1 MFCESGTICFAVY
14 NRILRLNFISQPSL
28 ILSVASGNILEQR
41 HYFIEERI
49 NRKK

>member
-1 MFCESGTICFAVY
+1 
-14 NRILRLNFISQPSL
+14 LNFISQLSL